1 MNDTF
6 VAIDFETANR
16 YPNSACSIG
25 MVRVESGEI
34 VRTLD
39 RLIRPP
45 FDYFEFTDVH
55 GLTWDTVRSAAPFAE
70 VWPEMHEMIEGADYL
85 VAHNAPFDRN
95 VLYACCRMT
104 DIKIPEHEFVC
115 TVQVARNTWNIR
127 PTRLNNVCDF
137 LGIELNHHE
146 ALSDAMAAAK
156 IMIASHGAA
165 KKSK

>member
-1 MNDTF
+1 MKETF

-25 MVRVESGEI
+25 LVRVESGKI

-45 FDYFEFTDVH
+45 FEHFEFTDIH
-55 GLTWDTVRSAAPFAE
+55 GLTWNKVKSGPVFAE
-70 VWPEMHEMIEGADYL
+70 VWPEIQEFIEDAEYL
-85 VAHNAPFDRN
+85 VAHNAPFDRR
-95 VLYACCRMT
+95 VLHACCRMA
-104 DIKIPEHEFVC
+104 DIEIPEQEFVC
-115 TVQVARNTWNIR
+115 TVQVARKTWNIR
-127 PTRLNNVCDF
+127 PTRLNIVCEV

-156 IMIASHGAA
+156 IIIASHAA
-165 KKSK
+165 ASPK

>member
-1 MNDTF
+1 MHKTF

-16 YPNSACSIG
+16 YANSACSVG
-25 MVRVESGEI
+25 MVRVESGKI
-34 VRTLD
+34 VRTLN

-45 FDYFEFTDVH
+45 FDYFEFTDIH
-55 GLTWDTVRSAAPFAE
+55 GITWENVKSEAVFAQ
-70 VWPEMHEMIEGADYL
+70 VWPEMQELIKGADYL
-85 VAHNAPFDRN
+85 VAHNAPFDRK
-95 VLYACCRMT
+95 VLYSCCRMA
-104 DIKIPEHEFVC
+104 DIDIPEHNFVC

-156 IMIASHGAA
+156 IMIASHKAA
-165 KKSK
+165 KSHK